1 MDKIDQPKDKNM
13 TVRITVQLR
22 REIDSLRE
30 VYFPEIQINSFL
42 AYLVRI
48 GLEEEKLRIEE
59 DKLRKESRL
68 KNAAR
73 IESFNVANNDMDES
87 DKPKRKL
94 KSILDD

>member
-1 MDKIDQPKDKNM
+1 MIDQPKDRNM
-13 TVRITVQLR
+13 TVRITAQLR
-22 REIDSLRE
+22 QEIDALRE

-73 IESFNVANNDMDES
+73 VETFNLANTNKVSE
-87 DKPKRKL
+87 
-94 KSILDD
+94 

>member
-1 MDKIDQPKDKNM
+1 MINQPKDRNM
-13 TVRITVQLR
+13 TVRIPAQLR
-22 REIDSLRE
+22 QEIDALRE

-68 KNAAR
+68 KNVAR
-73 IESFNVANNDMDES
+73 VETFNLANTNLLRLS
-87 DKPKRKL
+87 N
-94 KSILDD
+94 